1 MSAPSRSDLIGPALT
16 APARTLRVPQAAWSL
31 VLLAPGLLLVIV
43 LFVIPLLAA
52 VWSAVT
58 DRAGTLSA
66 ANFTTSFALY
76 GRDILFTAAIVVLSV
91 VLTAI
96 ISVLLAGFLTLA
108 PRGATTRILGW
119 LYRLPL
125 FVPFV
130 CIGQMMRSFLAKNGM
145 MNNGLEAIGLLDPM
159 AAGSLLDWRG
169 IVISFVWKQVPFV
182 TLMVAGA
189 MAALDP
195 GMVEAARNLGA
206 RRMRI
211 LFGIVLPQV
220 TAPLTVGCVLT
231 FVTLMSVLSVPMMI
245 SAESPTL
252 ITVDMAYRI
261 TTFGDYG
268 VANAL
273 GVISYLLTAAAGW
286 LYLRHA
292 AKDAP

>member
-1 MSAPSRSDLIGPALT
+1 MSATSRSNTTGEAIGPARP
-16 APARTLRVPQAAWSL
+16 APAGLPRAFWPLL
-31 VLLAPGLLLVIV
+31 LLAPGVLLILV
-43 LFVIPLLAA
+43 LFVVPLGAA
-52 VWSAVT
+52 VWSALT
-58 DRAGTLSA
+58 DKAGALTA
-66 ANFTTSFALY
+66 ANLAISFTLY
-76 GRDILFTAAIVVLSV
+76 GRDILFTAGIVILSV

-96 ISVLLAGFLTLA
+96 ISVLLAGVLTLS

-130 CIGQMMRSFLAKNGM
+130 VIGQMMRSFLAKNGM
-145 MNNGLEAIGLLDPM
+145 MNNALEAIGVLDPL

-169 IVISFVWKQVPFV
+169 IVVSFVWKQVPFV

-195 GMVEAARNLGA
+195 AQTEAARNLGA
-206 RRMRI
+206 RPARI
-211 LFGIVLPQV
+211 LLGIVLPQV
-220 TAPLTVGCVLT
+220 ATPLTVGCVLT

-245 SAESPTL
+245 SAETPTL

-273 GVISYLLTAAAGW
+273 GIVSWLLTAVAGW

-292 AKDAP
+292 EAG